1 MIFMTFYMR
10 ACVIPCGVEDLEG
23 DILNEEDI
31 LDIYTKFN
39 NRNNITLRH
48 NGVYLNEVELLESYL
63 TDEEEKVALEVV
75 PKGSWVVL
83 VKTDNQELNEAILN
97 GDVNGVSLTNVIKD
111 TCPLRPNTKYEN
123 PNDYDYSDVD
133 VKKCVYPQD
142 LSFVKSPANAY
153 GIHIADDLNKI
164 TKEVKKMSL
173 LEDLKKLLSNYDEP
187 KTEAEEAEVEVVE
200 ETIEEVEAIEAEEVS
215 EEEAEPDTIEKEE
228 KVEGSEETEE
238 TEPAE
243 EPAKTDSDIQ
253 AQLDDIYRRLEE
265 LESQNNVEAPK
276 IVKETKK
283 IVEPETKPVIVK
295 NYYDLSGRDPV
306 TGMRK

>member
-1 MIFMTFYMR
+1 MR
-10 ACVIPCGVEDLEG
+10 ACIIPCGAEDLDG
-23 DILNEEDI
+23 DILYEDDI
-31 LDIYTKFN
+31 LDIYNKFN

-48 NGVYLNEVELLESYL
+48 NGVYLNDVELLESYI
-63 TDEEEKVALEVV
+63 TNEEEKVALEVV
-75 PKGSWVVL
+75 PRGSWVVL
-83 VKTDNQELNEAILN
+83 VKSDNEEMNKAIMN
-97 GDVNGVSLTNVIKD
+97 GEVNGVSITNVIKD
-111 TCPLRPNTKYEN
+111 TCPLKPNTKYEN
-123 PNDYDYSDVD
+123 PNDYDYNDVD

-187 KTEAEEAEVEVVE
+187 ETEAEEAEVEVVE
-200 ETIEEVEAIEAEEVS
+200 ETVEEVEAIEAEAEEEAPAEEEPATIEKEDKAEES
-215 EEEAEPDTIEKEE
+215 EEAEPEA
-228 KVEGSEETEE
+228 ETETPE
-238 TEPAE
+238 
-243 EPAKTDSDIQ
+243 TDSDIQ

-265 LESQNNVEAPK
+265 LESKTNVEAPK

-283 IVEPETKPVIVK
+283 IVEPVSEPVIVK

>member
-1 MIFMTFYMR
+1 MFMSFYIR
-10 ACVIPCGVEDLEG
+10 ACPIPCGVEDLEG
-23 DILNEEDI
+23 DTLYEEDI
-31 LDIYTKFN
+31 LDIYNKFN

-48 NGVYLNEVELLESYL
+48 NGVYLNDVELLESYI

-75 PKGSWVVL
+75 PSGSWVVL
-83 VKTDNQELNEAILN
+83 VKSDNTEFNEAILN

-133 VKKCVYPQD
+133 VQKCVYPQD
-142 LSFVKSPANAY
+142 LSFVKKPANAY

-187 KTEAEEAEVEVVE
+187 ETEAEEAEVEVVE
-200 ETIEEVEAIEAEEVS
+200 ETIEEVEAIET
-215 EEEAEPDTIEKEE
+215 EAETEAPTDEPAEIEKED
-228 KVEGSEETEE
+228 KAEETEE
-238 TEPAE
+238 AEQEAETETAE
-243 EPAKTDSDIQ
+243 TDSDIQ

>member
-1 MIFMTFYMR
+1 MSFYLR

-23 DILNEEDI
+23 DTLYEKDI
-31 LDIYTKFN
+31 LDIYNKFN

-48 NGVYLNEVELLESYL
+48 NGVYLNDVELLESYI

-75 PKGSWVVL
+75 PSGSWVVL
-83 VKTDNQELNEAILN
+83 VKSDNTEFNEAILN

-142 LSFVKSPANAY
+142 LSFVKKPANAY

-187 KTEAEEAEVEVVE
+187 ETEAEEAEVEVVE
-200 ETIEEVEAIEAEEVS
+200 ETIEEVEAIET
-215 EEEAEPDTIEKEE
+215 EAETEAPADEPAEIEKED
-228 KVEGSEETEE
+228 KVEETEE
-238 TEPAE
+238 AEQEAETETAE
-243 EPAKTDSDIQ
+243 TDSDIQ

>member
-1 MIFMTFYMR
+1 MTFYMR

-200 ETIEEVEAIEAEEVS
+200 ETIEEVEAIET
-215 EEEAEPDTIEKEE
+215 EAETEAPADEPAEIEKED
-228 KVEGSEETEE
+228 KVEETEE
-238 TEPAE
+238 AEQEAETETAE
-243 EPAKTDSDIQ
+243 TDSDIQ

>member
-1 MIFMTFYMR
+1 MTFYMR
-10 ACVIPCGVEDLEG
+10 ACVIPCGVPDLEG
-23 DILNEEDI
+23 DVLQEDDI
-31 LDIYTKFN
+31 LDIYNKFN

-48 NGVYLNEVELLESYL
+48 NGVYLNDVELLESYI
-63 TDEEEKVALEVV
+63 TNEEEKVALEVV
-75 PKGSWVVL
+75 PRGSWVVL
-83 VKTDNQELNEAILN
+83 VKTNNDELNKAIMD

-187 KTEAEEAEVEVVE
+187 ETEAEEAEVEVVE
-200 ETIEEVEAIEAEEVS
+200 ETIEEVEAIETEAETEAPADEEEPAAIEKEDKVEETES
-215 EEEAEPDTIEKEE
+215 EEAEPVEE
-228 KVEGSEETEE
+228 APAETE
-238 TEPAE
+238 
-243 EPAKTDSDIQ
+243 SDIQ

-265 LESQNNVEAPK
+265 LENQNNVEAPK

-283 IVEPETKPVIVK
+283 IVEPVSEPVIVK